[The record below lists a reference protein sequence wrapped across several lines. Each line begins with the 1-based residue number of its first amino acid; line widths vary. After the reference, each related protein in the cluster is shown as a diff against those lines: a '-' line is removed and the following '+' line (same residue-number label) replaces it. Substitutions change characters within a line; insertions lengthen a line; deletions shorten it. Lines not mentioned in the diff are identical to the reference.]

1 MTRGGTLATMPG
13 WRVSDMTAR
22 HFNPPSLCDI
32 CAAEIVDA
40 FYDFRTSNGRWANG
54 CPACFKAHRGRT
66 GTGMGQRYELRFE
79 SDGQDLHNVW
89 IKTAG

>member
-1 MTRGGTLATMPG
+1 
-13 WRVSDMTAR
+13 MTAR
-22 HFNPPSLCDI
+22 HFNPPASCDI

-54 CPACFKAHRGRT
+54 CPACFKSHRGRV
-66 GTGMGQRYELRFE
+66 GTGLGQRYESRTE
-79 SDGQDLHNVW
+79 NADGSGATVF